1 MLQVRIAA
9 GGFLE
14 RVGPAMGRAWRD
26 GGGRY
31 RYSRRRADAGLPEW
45 PGKGRETGI
54 NSRQ

>member
-31 RYSRRRADAGLPEW
+31 RYSRGRAEAGLPEW

>member
-14 RVGPAMGRAWRD
+14 GVGPGMGRAWRD

-31 RYSRRRADAGLPEW
+31 RYSGRRAEAELPEW

-54 NSRQ
+54 SGRQ